1 MTTTR
6 TAAAEAEARAVTAR
20 ELLSKRADA
29 LQDVLRPAWD
39 TDREI
44 ASQNASM
51 VQGGAGWF
59 GGITG
64 GNKAVA
70 DAERELGR
78 WAEKWPPTF
87 LNSPMSARP
96 SATPPGIPTTTRST
110 PRCTTTRVAAPNRRC
125 PSKSSASKPPKLPLS
140 SPQRPPRPTPRQS
153 PSTRSAEA
161 AVHASTGWRD
171 LAKKLPQLNQR
182 VNDLRGQL

>member
-51 VQGGAGWF
+51 VQGGAGWL

-78 WAEKWPPTF
+78 WAEKWRPVVPELTDVGAAKRYA
-87 LNSPMSARP
+87 ARH
-96 SATPPGIPTTTRST
+96 PGNDAIDAALHDYARGRAEQAMPIEVQ
-110 PRCTTTRVAAPNRRC
+110 RVQAAETAAQL
-125 PSKSSASKPPKLPLS
+125 ASEA
-140 SPQRPPRPTPRQS
+140 
-153 PSTRSAEA
+153 AEA
-161 AVHASTGWRD
+161 STEAIYQHQVR
-171 LAKKLPQLNQR
+171 
-182 VNDLRGQL
+182 

>member
-6 TAAAEAEARAVTAR
+6 NAAAEAGARAVTAR

-70 DAERELGR
+70 AAERETGR
-78 WAEKWPPTF
+78 WAEKW
-87 LNSPMSARP
+87 RP
-96 SATPPGIPTTTRST
+96 VVPELTDV
-110 PRCTTTRVAAPNRRC
+110 CAA
-125 PSKSSASKPPKLPLS
+125 KSYA
-140 SPQRPPRPTPRQS
+140 
-153 PSTRSAEA
+153 
-161 AVHASTGWRD
+161 G
-171 LAKKLPQLNQR
+171 
-182 VNDLRGQL
+182 